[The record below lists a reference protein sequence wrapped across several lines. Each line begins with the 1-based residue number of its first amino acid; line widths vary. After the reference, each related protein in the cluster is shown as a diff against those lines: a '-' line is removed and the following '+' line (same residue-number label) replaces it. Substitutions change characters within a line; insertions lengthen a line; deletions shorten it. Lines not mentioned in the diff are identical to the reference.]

1 MSEISKRADIVRPP
15 VSSLVGYRELQTLH
29 NPETARHFVQFYV
42 DDAFV
47 IENVS
52 YLAERALSAGNS
64 SVLIATESHLRAIE
78 NRLTHCGV
86 DLEQPRYVALDA
98 ESTLSRFLV
107 DGWPNEARFNETVGE
122 VIRSATEKSE
132 NGFVL
137 AFGEMVALLCA
148 ADKADAAL
156 RLEQLWNSLAEVY
169 RFSLCCAYPMDS
181 FGNDPDLD
189 VMLKICSEHS
199 LAIPES
205 PF

>member
-1 MSEISKRADIVRPP
+1 VPEISKRADIVRPP
-15 VSSLVGYRELQTLH
+15 VSSLVGYRELQMLH
-29 NPETARHFVQFYV
+29 NPETSGHFVQFYV

-78 NRLTHCGV
+78 NRLTQSGV

-156 RLEQLWNSLAEVY
+156 CLEQLWNSLAEVY

-181 FGNDPDLD
+181 FGNEPDLD

-199 LAIPES
+199 LAIPA
-205 PF
+205 